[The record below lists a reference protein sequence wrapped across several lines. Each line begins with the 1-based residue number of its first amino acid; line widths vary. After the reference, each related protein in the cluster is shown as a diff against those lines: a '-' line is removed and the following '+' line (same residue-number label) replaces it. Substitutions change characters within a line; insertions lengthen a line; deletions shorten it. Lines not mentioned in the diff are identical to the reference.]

1 MVDDIALISF
11 VKCIFKIKV
20 LTIAVTTG
28 LHAFWLAMT
37 NCIMKL
43 LSDILQLL
51 LYVPALSHLSNSV
64 SFFGLWSE
72 ASNKHWH
79 ED

>member
-1 MVDDIALISF
+1 MLDDIALISF

-43 LSDILQLL
+43 LSDIL
-51 LYVPALSHLSNSV
+51 
-64 SFFGLWSE
+64 
-72 ASNKHWH
+72 
-79 ED
+79 